1 MQEIKQ
7 KIQAMADRC
16 RDLGK
21 TNRKDEKEY
30 EEKMKTAEWAVA
42 AMLASRSRASVYEM
56 IADELQELLD
66 DWKEEGDDDGR

>member
-30 EEKMKTAEWAVA
+30 EEKMKTAEWAMA

-66 DWKEEGDDDGR
+66 DWKEEADDGK

>member
-1 MQEIKQ
+1 MQEMKQ

-30 EEKMKTAEWAVA
+30 EEKKAVVAERLKY
-42 AMLASRSRASVYEM
+42 LAT
-56 IADELQELLD
+56 L
-66 DWKEEGDDDGR
+66 

>member
-56 IADELQELLD
+56 IADELQEILD
-66 DWKEEGDDDGR
+66 DWEGDEDK